1 MDGWTDRQME
11 RQLDIHKIPALL
23 HLLVK
28 GVSQFSHFIFLQP
41 QLIFLLPQKTAS
53 KDRIA
58 YSKGELDLLYIKFI
72 LLLLGL

>member
-1 MDGWTDRQME
+1 MQCMWTAFTTVQGEKWMDGWTDSQIE
-11 RQLDIHKIPALL
+11 RQLVIHKIPALL

-41 QLIFLLPQKTAS
+41 QLIFLLPQKRAS

-58 YSKGELDLLYIKFI
+58 YS
-72 LLLLGL
+72 

>member
-1 MDGWTDRQME
+1 MHCMWTAFTTVQGEKWTDGWTDSQIE
-11 RQLDIHKIPALL
+11 WQLVIHKIPALL

-58 YSKGELDLLYIKFI
+58 YS
-72 LLLLGL
+72 